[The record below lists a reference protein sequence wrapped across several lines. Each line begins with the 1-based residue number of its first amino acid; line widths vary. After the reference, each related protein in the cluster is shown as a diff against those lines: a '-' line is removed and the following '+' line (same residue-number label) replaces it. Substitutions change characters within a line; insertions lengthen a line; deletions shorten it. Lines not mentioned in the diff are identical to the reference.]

1 MQALHRAT
9 RPGARLFMFEFGQ
22 HNVNGLRFDGL
33 PAENFQ
39 RVLPASGWRID
50 YLGET
55 TFLTNFS
62 PEALASMA
70 VVSGAQ
76 ELADLV
82 KPVQDRLPTIAPL
95 LDDDHLV
102 HMIGASVPRTPMPL
116 PSHTRPAE

>member
-1 MQALHRAT
+1 M
-9 RPGARLFMFEFGQ
+9 
-22 HNVNGLRFDGL
+22 
-33 PAENFQ
+33 
-39 RVLPASGWRID
+39 LPASGWRID

-55 TFLTNFS
+55 TFLANFS